1 MADVYV
7 NALTT
12 ISTEPTT
19 TDSIVAV
26 NRNTNEGK
34 IIDYNLLADVILNK
48 IASKQ
53 FSGLTTTSKLLTGAI
68 NELDSDIASQ
78 AAEISSLNSSLVWK
92 ILVNITVAANQALDQ
107 VITFDNNL
115 ENYQEIMFCIIRA
128 SNARTFA
135 TSQMPIGQFLN
146 GAIYASG
153 IFAIYAG
160 AMNANPNNYISAV
173 AIYRSP
179 TSIEVALNAVS
190 EALIVR
196 VFVR

>member
-19 TDSIVAV
+19 TDSLVAV

-68 NELDSDIASQ
+68 NELDSDV
-78 AAEISSLNSSLVWK
+78 SSLNSSLHVG
-92 ILVNITVAANQALDQ
+92 NTVT
-107 VITFDNNL
+107 VID
-115 ENYQEIMFCIIRA
+115 
-128 SNARTFA
+128 SNF
-135 TSQMPIGQFLN
+135 TSGTAKVVTIPSDGF
-146 GAIYASG
+146 Y
-153 IFAIYAG
+153 FAIAQNESTG
-160 AMNANPNNYISAV
+160 ANSIFLYTDTSLSTFISA
-173 AIYRSP
+173 SP
-179 TSIEVALNAVS
+179 TVS
-190 EALIVR
+190 AEWVR
-196 VFVR
+196 QSTPIIPFKAGTTVVVRGFFTLSLKFCKIS

>member
-53 FSGLTTTSKLLTGAI
+53 FSGLNTTSKLLVGAI
-68 NELDSDIASQ
+68 NELDSDV
-78 AAEISSLNSSLVWK
+78 SSLNSSIQGK
-92 ILVNITVAANQALDQ
+92 ILRGWGKTSYTLKMSGNYTPALLFGILQSQKFVALIN
-107 VITFDNNL
+107 
-115 ENYQEIMFCIIRA
+115 
-128 SNARTFA
+128 
-135 TSQMPIGQFLN
+135 
-146 GAIYASG
+146 
-153 IFAIYAG
+153 AG
-160 AMNANPNNYISAV
+160 AGNPVIDYV
-173 AIYRSP
+173 YRST
-179 TSIEVALNAVS
+179 TSLTISVTGLTNNSFVIDAVNT
-190 EALIVR
+190 ANDFYVIGCDNMT
-196 VFVR
+196 